1 MGTAMEELDSR
12 RETILRAVVVEYVTT
27 AEPVGSNTL
36 AAKYPFGVGPATV
49 RSILSELAERGL
61 LEQPHTSAGRIPSD
75 RGYRYYVDRLGAP
88 KPLAD
93 AAQSAVAGATD
104 RAQALEETLRE
115 TLRALSRLT
124 HGLAVATTRRDADL
138 LVRTA
143 IVSALGPNQA
153 LLVLALGNGHVEN
166 RMIECPANLTLDE
179 VGQANTALAKA
190 IVGKDLAA
198 VTKLRLG
205 AANGSAGERMLAVV
219 AGQLREIARGL
230 TRGRVLA
237 EGEPYIF
244 AQPEFAGDA
253 GELARLLHGLFEGD
267 LLYET
272 LAPPSVSAGG
282 EITIGR
288 ENANASLHRF
298 SVVRRAFFV
307 GEREAGVIAVVGPT
321 RMDYDGSGALLDFTA
336 GALSQSLTRFFG

>member
-1 MGTAMEELDSR
+1 
-12 RETILRAVVVEYVTT
+12 
-27 AEPVGSNTL
+27 AEPIGSGTL
-36 AAKYPFGVGPATV
+36 AAKYPLGVGPATV
-49 RSILSELAERGL
+49 RSVLSELAERGL

-75 RGYRYYVDRLGAP
+75 QGYRYYVDRLGEP
-88 KPLAD
+88 
-93 AAQSAVAGATD
+93 SAVGEAARETVGEATD
-104 RAQALEETLRE
+104 GTQALEGTLRE

-124 HGLAVATTRRDADL
+124 RGLAVATTRRDADL

-179 VGQANTALAKA
+179 VGQANAALAKA
-190 IVGKDLAA
+190 IVGKDLAG
-198 VTKLRLG
+198 VTRLRLG
-205 AANGSAGERMLAVV
+205 SANGSAGERMLAAI
-219 AGQLREIARGL
+219 AGHLRSIAREL
-230 TRGRVLA
+230 TRGKILA

-244 AQPEFAGDA
+244 AQPEFANDG
-253 GELARLLHGLFEGD
+253 GSLARLFHEIFEGD

-272 LAPPSVSAGG
+272 LTPPAVSAGG

-298 SVVRRAFFV
+298 SVVRRAFFA
-307 GEREAGVIAVVGPT
+307 GDREAGVIAVVGPT